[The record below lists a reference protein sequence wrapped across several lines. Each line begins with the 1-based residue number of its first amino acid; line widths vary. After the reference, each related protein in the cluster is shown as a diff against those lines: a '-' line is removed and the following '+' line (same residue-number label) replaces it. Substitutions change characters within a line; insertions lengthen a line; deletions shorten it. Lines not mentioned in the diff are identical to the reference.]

1 MEDKEKTIQILA
13 ETIDR
18 LNKTIESQNR
28 LIEDLKNR
36 LETIQNEYSPSIMT
50 VGVLIEKLNNTKTRS
65 GKVRYEALSK
75 HIMPY
80 LTNNSYDEYD
90 FNDVIPTFKE
100 IPSLERPVSRD
111 MIDDMVNVIKS
122 KRRVSESSHK
132 SYLLM
137 LKRIFSES
145 KDMSEYINDYIVSL
159 NVKSPSNISLTEEE
173 IELFWNVEPFDVTE
187 EMVKK
192 LFLIQCY
199 TAMRYSDIFRLK
211 DSMMNNN
218 DNVISYISKKTGKV
232 VEVPVPSKI
241 IEMIKEVR
249 SFDKYNIESTL
260 KTTMNEILPTLGCR
274 AGINNQ
280 VFIRRANVLMKG
292 PKYQFIKT
300 HTGRRTAI
308 TRWANMGIPEA
319 ELKSMAGHSDIRTTN
334 RYITASISNKTKKI
348 LTDDIYETGIVD

>member
-1 MEDKEKTIQILA
+1 MEDKERTIQILA

-18 LNKTIESQNR
+18 LNKTIESQNS
-28 LIEDLKNR
+28 LIEDLRNR

-65 GKVRYEALSK
+65 GKVRFEALSK

-80 LTNNSYDEYD
+80 LTNQLYDEYD
-90 FNDVIPTFKE
+90 FNDTIPTFKE
-100 IPSLERPVSRD
+100 VPSIEKPVNRD
-111 MIDDMVNVIKS
+111 MIDDMINVIKS
-122 KRRVSESSHK
+122 KRKISESSQK
-132 SYLLM
+132 AYLLM
-137 LKRIFSES
+137 LKRILSES
-145 KDMSEYINDYIVSL
+145 KEMSKYINDYIISL
-159 NVKSPSNISLTEEE
+159 DVKSPSNISLTEEE

-187 EMVKK
+187 KIVKK

-211 DSMMNNN
+211 DSMMEG
-218 DNVISYISKKTGKV
+218 NVISYISKKTGKN

-241 IEMIKEVR
+241 IEMIKEV
-249 SFDKYNIESTL
+249 I
-260 KTTMNEILPTLGCR
+260 PTLGCR
-274 AGINNQ
+274 AGINKQ
-280 VFIRRANVLMKG
+280 VFVRRANVLMKG

-334 RYITASISNKTKKI
+334 RYITASVSNKTKNI
-348 LTDDIYETGIVD
+348 LTDGNFGECAVY

>member
-1 MEDKEKTIQILA
+1 MEDKERTIQILA

-18 LNKTIESQNR
+18 LNKTIESQNS

-65 GKVRYEALSK
+65 GKVRFEALSK

-80 LTNNSYDEYD
+80 LTNQLYDEYD
-90 FNDVIPTFKE
+90 FDDAIPTFKE
-100 IPSLERPVSRD
+100 VPSVEKPVNRD
-111 MIDDMVNVIKS
+111 MIDDMINVIKS
-122 KRRVSESSHK
+122 KRKISESSQK
-132 SYLLM
+132 AYLLM
-137 LKRIFSES
+137 LKRILSES
-145 KDMSEYINDYIVSL
+145 KEMSKYINDYIISL
-159 NVKSPSNISLTEEE
+159 NVKSPSNISLTDEE
-173 IELFWNVEPFDVTE
+173 IELFWNVEPFNVTE
-187 EMVKK
+187 KIVKK

-211 DSMMNNN
+211 DSMMEG
-218 DNVISYISKKTGKV
+218 NVISYISKKTGKN

-249 SFDKYNIESTL
+249 SFDKYNIESSL
-260 KTTMNEILPTLGCR
+260 KTTMNEVLPILGCR
-274 AGINNQ
+274 AGINKQ
-280 VFIRRANVLMKG
+280 VFVRRANVLMKG

-308 TRWANMGIPEA
+308 TRWANMGIPEG

-334 RYITASISNKTKKI
+334 RYITASVSNKTKNI
-348 LTDDIYETGIVD
+348 LTDGNFGECAVY